1 MTHSDFLDAAMR
13 IVDAEGLDAL
23 TFRRLGEEIGVSYT
37 AVYTYFESRQDLVE
51 ELAGPALADGG
62 QAEETR
68 RLVRAVPAWKTDGAS
83 T

>member
-13 IVDAEGLDAL
+13 IVDADGLDAL

-51 ELAGPALADGG
+51 ELAGRMIAQVLASADTSD
-62 QAEETR
+62 ATPR
-68 RLVRAVPAWKTDGAS
+68 
-83 T
+83 